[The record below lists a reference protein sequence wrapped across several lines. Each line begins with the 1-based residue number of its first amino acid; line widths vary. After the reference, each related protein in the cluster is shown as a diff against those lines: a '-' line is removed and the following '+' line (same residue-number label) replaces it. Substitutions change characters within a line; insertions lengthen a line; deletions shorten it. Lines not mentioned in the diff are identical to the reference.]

1 LFWIL
6 SFETNT
12 KYVSK
17 LYKISQTSSCGQIRK
32 EKHYNT
38 SHIISGHS
46 EGARQQLETLRSGT
60 RHRAAVL
67 IQATWRGWRL
77 RRRWPALRRSLE
89 LQQQAAVSATGTLA
103 GVANTSVAVVSVQQ
117 ARAAAA
123 ATATGTG
130 TGAAT
135 AGASS
140 TRPRPQPIAG
150 TPPPDPAEKCDHK
163 MIQQTCTLFG
173 LDLVRMIQH
182 SRSFN
187 NEKQEWKSVCECNKY
202 IQIHSLLFCISD

>member
-1 LFWIL
+1 M
-6 SFETNT
+6 
-12 KYVSK
+12 Y
-17 LYKISQTSSCGQIRK
+17 C
-32 EKHYNT
+32 
-38 SHIISGHS
+38 S

-77 RRRWPALRRSLE
+77 RKRWPTLRRSLE
-89 LQQQAAVSATGTLA
+89 LQQQTSVTTTTGTLV
-103 GVANTSVAVVSVQQ
+103 GVTNTSVAVVSVQQ

-123 ATATGTG
+123 AATAGAG

-173 LDLVRMIQH
+173 LDLVRYSEVKFENFKI
-182 SRSFN
+182 
-187 NEKQEWKSVCECNKY
+187 
-202 IQIHSLLFCISD
+202 